1 MYAFVIKILVIRFRA
16 VAVIED
22 VRRCL
27 SRAKGSKRI
36 SIVIVVRPS
45 VRVLPTHMKSSLSV
59 RHGGLKLGLQT
70 RWPLYMLFILLELG
84 LHFEDSLSPA
94 RVIVSIL
101 IVSGWRGLVTCIA
114 SASALAQY
122 DRPSN
127 ALIAIWR
134 RAFRPSRIRARR

>member
-1 MYAFVIKILVIRFRA
+1 MCAA
-16 VAVIED
+16 A
-22 VRRCL
+22 CL
-27 SRAKGSKRI
+27 AKGSRRDLKGI

-84 LHFEDSLSPA
+84 LHFEDSLSQA

-101 IVSGWRGLVTCIA
+101 IVVSGWRGLVTCIA
-114 SASALAQY
+114 SASALAQD